1 MTAYQRPR
9 AGDPAEVGTPP
20 TFEVKVD
27 GRPVTAQAGQT
38 VAAVLLAN
46 GHDTWRTT
54 RIHNRPRGVF
64 CGIGACQD
72 CLVTLNNTPNT
83 RACQRTIT
91 PGDTISTQPLP
102 LLPTPTGTTAPDAAS
117 TPASPPDQTVTPSD
131 ETTGASAHTGGQA
144 GGTPAQA
151 SGTPTPGDTIGTRPV
166 SLLPTPNGTTA
177 PGAASTSAS
186 PSDQTGASS
195 NETGGASAQ
204 AGGQAGGTTA
214 QVGGASGQV
223 GRDSDQ
229 VGGASGSLGSVGVG
243 ARAADV
249 VVVGAGPAG
258 VAAALAA
265 ADGGAEVLVV
275 DSGRAVGGQYN
286 RQLPEEFAARR
297 PDRLQHEW
305 KAFEVQRD
313 RLLEHPR
320 IAYLPETSVWALE
333 GLRLWAQTGPADAPG
348 RQPFAIDA
356 KAVVLATGAYDRVL
370 PFPGWD
376 LPGVYTAG
384 AAQALAKGQRIAVGH
399 RVLVAGTGPFLLP
412 VAESLIGVGAHVV
425 ALLEANTLKTV
436 RAGWSTDVLV
446 APSKLREAA
455 GYGALLARH
464 RVPLRHGWTVLAA
477 HGSDHVEA
485 ATIARL
491 DENWHP
497 VRGTERRVAVDAICL
512 GFGFTANL
520 ELAVSAR
527 CALGTG
533 PDGGPAVTVDANQ
546 QTTTPGYF
554 AAGELTG
561 IGGAALSTAEGAVAG
576 TAAARQALSAT
587 QPPRRTTPDPTTTQ
601 PPVRPTTDPAVAR
614 RPVGATVGP
623 AVVQPPARATVDP
636 TVAQRPVGATADS
649 AVVQPP
655 LGAAADPAVAQPS
668 VGATVDPAV
677 AEGAVPATADSA
689 GVRPSVGAAVDPAV
703 AKGRRFAV
711 ALAKAYP
718 VRDGWKDWSTAETLV
733 CRCEEVTRGELEAA
747 ADDRGLRDGRAMKL
761 SSRAGLGMCQGR
773 VCSRTVAA
781 LLAGPGDVPDPSMKR
796 PIAVPVRLR
805 DLAAAEVAESAEMME
820 EQ

>member
-9 AGDPAEVGTPP
+9 VGDPAEVGTPP
-20 TFEVKVD
+20 TFEVTVD
-27 GRPVTAQAGQT
+27 GRAITAQAGQT

-46 GHDTWRTT
+46 GHDTWRIT
-54 RIHNRPRGVF
+54 RVRNRPRGVF

-72 CLVTLNNTPNT
+72 CLVTLNNTSDT

-91 PGDTISTQPLP
+91 PGDTITTEPAT
-102 LLPTPTGTTAPDAAS
+102 LLPTA
-117 TPASPPDQTVTPSD
+117 
-131 ETTGASAHTGGQA
+131 
-144 GGTPAQA
+144 
-151 SGTPTPGDTIGTRPV
+151 
-166 SLLPTPNGTTA
+166 NGTTA
-177 PGAASTSAS
+177 AAVGSTSPAA
-186 PSDQTGASS
+186 SDQTGQ
-195 NETGGASAQ
+195 ASAW
-204 AGGQAGGTTA
+204 
-214 QVGGASGQV
+214 
-223 GRDSDQ
+223 R
-229 VGGASGSLGSVGVG
+229 GSVGVG
-243 ARAADV
+243 ARGVEV

-265 ADGGAEVLVV
+265 AEGGAEVLVV
-275 DSGRAVGGQYN
+275 DNGRAVGGQYN

-305 KAFEVQRD
+305 KTFAAQRD
-313 RLLEHPR
+313 RLLDHPR
-320 IAYLPETSVWALE
+320 IAYLPETSIWALE
-333 GLRLWAQTGPADAPG
+333 ELRLWAQTGPADAPG

-356 KAVVLATGAYDRVL
+356 QAVVLATGAYDRVL

-384 AAQALAKGQRIAVGH
+384 AAQAFAKGQRIAVGH

-412 VAESLIGVGAHVV
+412 VAESLIGVGAQVV

-436 RAGWSTDVLV
+436 STGWSTDVLV
-446 APSKLREAA
+446 APSKLRETA

-464 RVPLRHGWTVLAA
+464 RLPLRHGWTVLAA

-491 DENWHP
+491 DESWHP
-497 VRGTERRVAVDAICL
+497 VPGTERRVAVDAICL

-527 CALGTG
+527 CNLGTG

-576 TAAARQALSAT
+576 AAAARHALSVA
-587 QPPRRTTPDPTTTQ
+587 Q
-601 PPVRPTTDPAVAR
+601 PPVRTTA
-614 RPVGATVGP
+614 
-623 AVVQPPARATVDP
+623 
-636 TVAQRPVGATADS
+636 
-649 AVVQPP
+649 
-655 LGAAADPAVAQPS
+655 
-668 VGATVDPAV
+668 
-677 AEGAVPATADSA
+677 
-689 GVRPSVGAAVDPAV
+689 DPAV
-703 AKGRRFAV
+703 AKGRRFAA

-718 VRDGWKDWSTAETLV
+718 VRDGWKSWSTAETLV

-747 ADDRGLRDGRAMKL
+747 ADDRGLQDGRAMKL
-761 SSRAGLGMCQGR
+761 TSRAGLGMCQGR
-773 VCSRTVAA
+773 VCARTVAA
-781 LLAGPGDVPDPSMKR
+781 LLAGPGDVPNPSMKR

-805 DLAAAEVAESAEMME
+805 DLAAAEVAESAETME